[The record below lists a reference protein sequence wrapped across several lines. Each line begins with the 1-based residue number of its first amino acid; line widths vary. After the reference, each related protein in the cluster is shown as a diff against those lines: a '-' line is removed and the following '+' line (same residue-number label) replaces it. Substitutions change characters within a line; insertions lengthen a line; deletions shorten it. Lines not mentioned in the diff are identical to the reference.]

1 MRIPC
6 PCCGERDL
14 AEFVYNGDATVAA
27 PAIDST
33 DADAWYAFTFERTNP
48 CGDHAELWQ
57 HIHGCRHILRVK
69 RNTLTHKVESAELV
83 GPWAAALPPVKGLNV
98 E

>member
-14 AEFVYNGDATVAA
+14 AEFAYNGDATVSA

-33 DADAWYAFTFERTNP
+33 DSEAWQAFVFERKNP
-48 CGDHAELWQ
+48 CGEHQELWQ
-57 HIHGCRHILRVK
+57 HIHGCRHILKVT
-69 RNTLTHKVESAELV
+69 RNTLTHKVTAAEVV
-83 GPWAAALPPVKGLNV
+83 GPWASALPSVKGLNV